1 MQIIAI
7 LQRLRCG
14 HGGRNYADERCY
26 NGPVRRRYEMKMIG
40 VLALVCA
47 ISISVLGSS
56 LTAFIQPDERAPYF
70 GVRGL
75 HEAIY
80 DGIEFSLEWEV
91 GQFTFIEPRPLRDLP
106 FYVLEFRPQVQLMF
120 AHEWWFGMAIFNQ
133 MRTNHLGHYVFQP
146 EFFIRHEW

>member
-1 MQIIAI
+1 
-7 LQRLRCG
+7 
-14 HGGRNYADERCY
+14 
-26 NGPVRRRYEMKMIG
+26 MKKMLG

-47 ISISVLGSS
+47 ISISVLGSG
-56 LTAFIQPDERAPYF
+56 LTAFIQPDAQVPYF

-80 DGIEFSLEWEV
+80 DGIELSLEWEV

-106 FYVLEFRPQVQLMF
+106 FYVIEFRPQVQLMF
-120 AHEWWFGMAIFNQ
+120 AHEWWFGMAVFNQ